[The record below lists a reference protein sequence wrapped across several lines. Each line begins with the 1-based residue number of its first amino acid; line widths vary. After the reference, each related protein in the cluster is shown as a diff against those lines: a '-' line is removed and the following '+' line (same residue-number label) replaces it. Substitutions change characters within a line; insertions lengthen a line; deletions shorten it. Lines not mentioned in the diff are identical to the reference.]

1 MEIILVLL
9 IIVILILLFLL
20 FQKKDPPPINEAPFL
35 NEIEKNKD
43 NKKII
48 DELDDQFFALNQYNQ
63 IKYANP
69 SAFKRFGKDII
80 DKDISSVV
88 RNSDLLNSIDQS
100 IKFNKTI
107 HLNLEIH
114 LPSYQF
120 YKVYVIPGP
129 TPIFTELNSV
139 VLFFKDFTEIVKAQ
153 KLKTDFVANVTH
165 ELRTPLMSIK
175 GSIETIEGPAAN
187 DDDAKKKFMKLMSD
201 QTLRMENL
209 INDLLILSRIELE
222 EHIRPNDTVNI
233 NEIFDQILSNFET
246 IIKKKKININNKLI
260 KDTFVIGD
268 QKKLFTVFSNLI
280 DNSIKYSDDNTNIFI
295 ESFLNDDKLMEK
307 NMLISIKDEGF
318 GIPKNLIPRITERFY
333 RVDIEKSKKI
343 SGTGLGLAIVKAI

>member
-20 FQKKDPPPINEAPFL
+20 FQKKDPLPINEAPFL

-187 DDDAKKKFMKLMSD
+187 DDDAKK
-201 QTLRMENL
+201 NL
-209 INDLLILSRIELE
+209 
-222 EHIRPNDTVNI
+222 
-233 NEIFDQILSNFET
+233 
-246 IIKKKKININNKLI
+246 
-260 KDTFVIGD
+260 
-268 QKKLFTVFSNLI
+268 
-280 DNSIKYSDDNTNIFI
+280 
-295 ESFLNDDKLMEK
+295 
-307 NMLISIKDEGF
+307 
-318 GIPKNLIPRITERFY
+318 
-333 RVDIEKSKKI
+333 
-343 SGTGLGLAIVKAI
+343 